1 MKDYMKKSSLYVYF
15 YLWFVIFIIVFF
27 IFYKGDAL

>member
-1 MKDYMKKSSLYVYF
+1 MKDYMKKSSLYEYF
-15 YLWFVIFIIVFF
+15 YLWFVIFLFF